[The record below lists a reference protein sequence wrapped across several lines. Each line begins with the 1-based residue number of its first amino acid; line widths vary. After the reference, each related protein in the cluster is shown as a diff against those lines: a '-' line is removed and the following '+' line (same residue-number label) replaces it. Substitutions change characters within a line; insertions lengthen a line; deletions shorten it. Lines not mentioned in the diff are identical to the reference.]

1 MSGPRRS
8 SFLRPAPR
16 TVASAAPVEMHQE
29 EALGRAYDA
38 RLIRRLWGFIQPYRH
53 LFWLSVLCLPISSG
67 LMLVQPYLLKLAI
80 DHHIAVGDARG
91 LTTIGA
97 IYIAAIIGECAFFYI
112 QYWLTMLMAQR
123 TLADLRVRVFAHVQ
137 TLPMSYFDRNPIGR
151 LVTRLTSDVDVLN
164 EMFAA
169 GAMTI
174 FMDVLTLVGIVAI
187 MLSIN
192 WRLAL
197 VALAVMPFMMVAL
210 NFFRLAARRTYRLI
224 RERIARLNAYLQEAL
239 SGMMIVQLFA
249 GEQRCYQEF
258 DALNDAHREANHW
271 SNIYE
276 AALFSMVEA
285 MASVSAALMVWY
297 AAGGIRAGAIAFGT
311 LVAFIE
317 YIQRFFIPIREFSTK
332 YAVMQ
337 SAMASAE
344 RVFQLLD
351 TEPTIVSPR
360 TPRLP
365 QSAPGTIEFDGV
377 WFAYKREEY
386 VLRDISFRVQ
396 PGEKI
401 AIVGATGS
409 GKTSVIKL
417 LSRFYDVN
425 RGHVRVDGIDV
436 REWDLDRLRR
446 HIGVVMQDVFLF
458 SGDIASNISLGR
470 PEISPAIMEEAA
482 APCERVVVHPRAAEW
497 LPGEGARA
505 RQQPVDRA
513 APAARVRARA
523 RLRSDDPRP
532 RRSHLER
539 RHRDRDADPGRA
551 LHPDARPHR
560 VGRRAPPL
568 DHRACRSHH
577 RAAPWRG
584 ARDRDAPGADR
595 RAGRLLPPLSVA
607 VRPSR
612 RRAARRAGR
621 VAVVTRPPLVGA
633 RRSARIGRALL
644 LATVVAVAGC
654 SPGYVLRA
662 GYEEAKILWRR
673 EPFER
678 ALARGNLDGDERR
691 KINAVLAARDF
702 ARGLGFN
709 VGGSYASL
717 SYVDGDTTLFVLT
730 AAPRTAL
737 RPHTWWFPIVGEV
750 PYKGFFDRARA
761 EAEVAA
767 LEAQGYDTAVRTAA
781 AFSTLGWFDDP
792 LLRHL
797 LRHDEAFLVD
807 LVLHELY
814 HNTFYVPGHTAFNE
828 SLATFVGHR
837 AAIAFFAAR
846 PGEEASARRAE
857 TVWAET
863 LRFAAFVQGL
873 ADRLRAVYAEA
884 AGRGRRTRGP
894 RRGVRGGAGG
904 VHEPSVSPR
913 AASAAFSPCR

>member
-1 MSGPRRS
+1 VSGPRRA

-16 TVASAAPVEMHQE
+16 TVAVAPIEMHQE

-38 RLIRRLWGFIQPYRH
+38 RLLKRLWAFIQPYRH
-53 LFWLSVLCLPISSG
+53 LFWLSVLCLPVSSG
-67 LMLVQPYLLKLAI
+67 LMLMQPYILKLAI
-80 DHHIAVGDARG
+80 DHHIAVGDGRG
-91 LTTIGA
+91 LATLGV
-97 IYIAAIIGECAFFYI
+97 IYIGAIIGECAFFYL

-174 FMDVLTLVGIVAI
+174 FMDVLTLVGIVVI
-187 MLSIN
+187 MLSIDL
-192 WRLAL
+192 RLAL
-197 VALAVMPFMMVAL
+197 VSLAVMPFMMVAL

-249 GEQRCYQEF
+249 GERRCYEEF

-377 WFAYKREEY
+377 WFAYKRDEY
-386 VLRDISFRVQ
+386 VLRDISFRVA

-470 PEISPAIMEEAA
+470 PEVSPAIMEEAA
-482 APCERVVVHPRAAEW
+482 RRVNAWSFIRALPSGFQEKVRERGSNLSTGQRQLLAF
-497 LPGEGARA
+497 ARA
-505 RQQPVDRA
+505 LAYDPTILVLDEATSSVDTETEMLIQDALSTLMRDRTALVVAHRLSTIEHADRIIVLHHGEVREIGTHQELIA
-513 APAARVRARA
+513 AQGVYHRLYQLQYALPAAT
-523 RLRSDDPRP
+523 
-532 RRSHLER
+532 
-539 RHRDRDADPGRA
+539 
-551 LHPDARPHR
+551 
-560 VGRRAPPL
+560 PP
-568 DHRACRSHH
+568 S
-577 RAAPWRG
+577 
-584 ARDRDAPGADR
+584 
-595 RAGRLLPPLSVA
+595 
-607 VRPSR
+607 
-612 RRAARRAGR
+612 GR
-621 VAVVTRPPLVGA
+621 VAS
-633 RRSARIGRALL
+633 RS
-644 LATVVAVAGC
+644 
-654 SPGYVLRA
+654 
-662 GYEEAKILWRR
+662 
-673 EPFER
+673 
-678 ALARGNLDGDERR
+678 
-691 KINAVLAARDF
+691 
-702 ARGLGFN
+702 
-709 VGGSYASL
+709 
-717 SYVDGDTTLFVLT
+717 
-730 AAPRTAL
+730 
-737 RPHTWWFPIVGEV
+737 
-750 PYKGFFDRARA
+750 
-761 EAEVAA
+761 
-767 LEAQGYDTAVRTAA
+767 
-781 AFSTLGWFDDP
+781 
-792 LLRHL
+792 
-797 LRHDEAFLVD
+797 
-807 LVLHELY
+807 
-814 HNTFYVPGHTAFNE
+814 
-828 SLATFVGHR
+828 
-837 AAIAFFAAR
+837 
-846 PGEEASARRAE
+846 
-857 TVWAET
+857 
-863 LRFAAFVQGL
+863 
-873 ADRLRAVYAEA
+873 
-884 AGRGRRTRGP
+884 
-894 RRGVRGGAGG
+894 
-904 VHEPSVSPR
+904 
-913 AASAAFSPCR
+913 